1 MVYLLIAG
9 TDGATCI
16 IIGAYD
22 NIYIQLRT
30 SIFFLQEIKIQ
41 TCMYP
46 EKGMPMHVQYVAR
59 YAKQQKHYKFQ
70 TDWFSHF
77 ISVIWIVQQ
86 QSS

>member
-1 MVYLLIAG
+1 
-9 TDGATCI
+9 
-16 IIGAYD
+16 
-22 NIYIQLRT
+22 
-30 SIFFLQEIKIQ
+30 
-41 TCMYP
+41 MYP